1 MKNSDTVF
9 RKNLLAFI
17 RSEGNNIYHI
27 FELFALKLI
36 NRMRFAHLQENNF
49 RYDFADTVNPL
60 CPYRPIEI
68 KKFLVGGGRRGGVEG
83 YQL

>member
-36 NRMRFAHLQENNF
+36 NRMRFTHLQENNF

-68 KKFLVGGGRRGGVEG
+68 KKFLVGGARGVEG